1 MSTDFSLPGRERGKL
16 GGEGRGGEKKSEILR
31 EGRRERG
38 EGGWE
43 EGEKK
48 REENGIMAKMIYL
61 RHSPIHMYLC
71 T

>member
-16 GGEGRGGEKKSEILR
+16 GGEKESEILR
-31 EGRRERG
+31 EGRGGGRG